1 MQDVKGINMLGL
13 VVFSIALGLAINH
26 VGETGKPLKQLFD
39 ALSEATLAL
48 VHVVI
53 WYVHVFVCACVHQP
67 TCGKCRVACMRADK

>member
-53 WYVHVFVCACVHQP
+53 WCVHVCVCVYAPAYVREMQGCLY
-67 TCGKCRVACMRADK
+67 G